1 MEFITA
7 NNNIDFLGRRTAGL
21 ILSTVLIVVSIA
33 SLSLQGLNFG
43 IDFTGGT
50 LVEVG
55 YDESVDI
62 GEVRQRL
69 ADDDIEDAQV
79 QYFGSSSDVLIRL
92 PVSAQGGG
100 ESAELSSAVMEA
112 LREPY
117 DETVLG
123 ETRDSDTQQ
132 CVTPDGGRRDCRVQ
146 MRRVEFVGPQVGD
159 QLTEQGGL
167 AMIYAL
173 IMILVYVA
181 WRFEWRFALGSVTAL
196 VHDVVI
202 TVGLF
207 SVFQIE
213 FSLPVLAAVLAVIG
227 YSLNDTIVVFD
238 RIRENFRKMRKGTTT
253 EVMNRSLNQTLPRT
267 VLTSMTTMLVL
278 LALAIFGGEVIYGF
292 AIALITGVVVGTY
305 SSIFVASPAVLR
317 LGVSKEDLVP
327 PKKEGAEQDDI
338 AP

>member
-1 MEFITA
+1 MEIIKKVTV
-7 NNNIDFLGRRTAGL
+7 IDFLGWRRPAMIASGAL
-21 ILSTVLIVVSIA
+21 ILVVVGSLVLR
-33 SLSLQGLNFG
+33 GLNFG

-62 GEVRQRL
+62 GNVRGL
-69 ADDDIEDAQV
+69 LGDAGFDDAQV
-79 QYFGSSSDVLIRL
+79 QYFGSSSDVLVRL
-92 PVSAQGGG
+92 PVTRDGEDSAG
-100 ESAELSSAVMEA
+100 LSNSVMEA
-112 LREPY
+112 LRDPY
-117 DETVLG
+117 DENVLAG
-123 ETRDSDTQQ
+123 GREGNTQQ
-132 CVTPDGGRRDCRVQ
+132 CITPGGERGDCRVQ
-146 MRRVEFVGPQVGD
+146 MRRVEFVGPAVGE

-173 IMILVYVA
+173 IMILIYIA
-181 WRFEWRFALGSVTAL
+181 WRFEWRFALGAVAAL

-207 SVFQIE
+207 SVFQFE

-238 RIRENFRKMRKGTTT
+238 RIRENFRKMRKGSTV

-267 VLTSMTTMLVL
+267 LLTSLTTLLVL
-278 LALAIFGGEVIYGF
+278 VALVTLGGEVIRGF
-292 AIALITGVVVGTY
+292 AIALIIGVFVGTY
-305 SSIFVASPAVLR
+305 SSNIIASPLVLW

-327 PKKEGAEQDDI
+327 PTKEGADQDN
-338 AP
+338 AMP